1 MKTYT
6 NETGSVIYLN
16 SGDWIEN
23 LTSLEYYDNDWH
35 IFQYNQNDYNKLILN
50 TEKMNLEVLTT
61 DVLYQFYNLKQGA

>member
-35 IFQYNQNDYNKLILN
+35 IYQYNQNDYNKLILN